1 MIDIDYQN
9 INRLSHVVY
18 QNAVAKG
25 FHDTDASETET
36 QRLARWAANL
46 HGEVSEL
53 WEAARRGQL
62 HDPCDKDAVVQDL
75 GGPRSLVCVEEELAD
90 IIIRALDT
98 SAALGLRIGD
108 AIKAKHEYNLTRS
121 HKHGGKLA

>member
-1 MIDIDYQN
+1 
-9 INRLSHVVY
+9 
-18 QNAVAKG
+18 
-25 FHDTDASETET
+25 
-36 QRLARWAANL
+36 
-46 HGEVSEL
+46 
-53 WEAARRGQL
+53 
-62 HDPCDKDAVVQDL
+62 VQDL

-98 SAALGLRIGD
+98 AAAMGLRIGD

>member
-9 INRLSHVVY
+9 INRLSNVVY

-25 FHDTDASETET
+25 FHEAGKTETEV
-36 QRLARWAANL
+36 QKLARYTANL

-53 WEAARRGQL
+53 WEAARKGQL
-62 HDPCDKDAVVQDL
+62 QSPCDKDAVVQDL
-75 GGPRSLVCVEEELAD
+75 GGSRSLTCAEEELAD